1 MPKIKDLNA
10 AYNADG
16 NAEKSEALDRLVKKI
31 TKENLWIYI
40 LRLLQDKPHYGYEIR
55 KNIKERFGFSPATVS
70 GYVILY
76 KMKNDH
82 LIEEVKVEDEE
93 AKESGK
99 PNRTYYAITELGKQS
114 MRNAKEYLQTLLND
128 VFDLTE

>member
-16 NAEKSEALDRLVKKI
+16 NAEKTEALDRLVKKI

-55 KNIKERFGFSPATVS
+55 KNIKEKFGFSPATVS

>member
-1 MPKIKDLNA
+1 MPKIKELNA
-10 AYNADG
+10 TYHVEGDS
-16 NAEKSEALDRLVKKI
+16 EKPEAIDRLVKKI

-76 KMKNDH
+76 KMKNDK
-82 LIEEVKVEDEE
+82 LIEEISIEE
-93 AKESGK
+93 EENKETGK
-99 PNRTYYAITELGKQS
+99 PNRTYYTITDLGRKS
-114 MRNAKEYLQTLLND
+114 MKNAKEYLETLIKD
-128 VFDLTE
+128 VFDLT